1 MCYSS
6 ELQPQLHVTNFN
18 NNNNNNNNFSVFNAM
33 GKKIPRCF
41 FPFAGCAGSLL
52 CRGDTWRLP
61 WSATTLFRAQE
72 LWKLVTKR
80 AGEFPSSGGDS
91 KGIPSKMP
99 LIQVVGIIWSNYRD
113 LTRPHPKWWLSKG
126 NPLISQKPRLVKYY
140 NLARIIYA
148 AYAHKNEW

>member
-18 NNNNNNNNFSVFNAM
+18 NNNNNNNFSVFNAM
-33 GKKIPRCF
+33 GKKSPGVFSRLQAARGLYFVEVTRGGCLDPQRPYFEPR
-41 FPFAGCAGSLL
+41 SSENW
-52 CRGDTWRLP
+52 WRKE
-61 WSATTLFRAQE
+61 R
-72 LWKLVTKR
+72 
-80 AGEFPSSGGDS
+80 GEFPSSGGDS